1 MSRTV
6 IATVNDGHRVVLWLE
21 QGDLKSIP
29 SSAYWNDEEKE
40 HEKAYDIQGERPEK
54 LWRYLRD
61 ETTFHDQCEVVVKF
75 ASELGHRI
83 QGTGIDVAA
92 GVCWTT
98 ALLSKIESVDTQYA
112 IDISKHR
119 LFKLAPLVIKEF
131 GGKSNKIIRVF
142 GSFYDIRL
150 PDASVDFC
158 MMCQAFHHADDPW
171 RLLRELHRVLK
182 PGAPVLVIGETPIY
196 PLQLLKKRIKNVIKI
211 VLPPPFYASKPVFR
225 LWPSFEDLYPPDLEG
240 GDHYYHIREY
250 PKSFEQ
256 CGFALHSLERRRYTI
271 FVAVKKV

>member
-1 MSRTV
+1 MERIVTPDLHN
-6 IATVNDGHRVVLWLE
+6 ADRVVLWM
-21 QGDLKSIP
+21 GDEDLQSVAT
-29 SSAYWNDEEKE
+29 SAFWNDEKIE
-40 HEKAYDIQGERPEK
+40 HEKAYNIQDGQSEK
-54 LWRYLRD
+54 LLRYLRD
-61 ETTFHDQCEVVVKF
+61 ETTYYDQCEAVVNF
-75 ASELGHRI
+75 ARDLGLKI

-171 RLLRELHRVLK
+171 RLLGELHRVLK

>member
-1 MSRTV
+1 MERIVTPDLHN
-6 IATVNDGHRVVLWLE
+6 ADRVVLWM
-21 QGDLKSIP
+21 GDEDLQSVAT
-29 SSAYWNDEEKE
+29 SAFWNDEEIE
-40 HEKAYDIQGERPEK
+40 HEKAYNIQDGQSEK
-54 LWRYLRD
+54 LLRYLRD
-61 ETTFHDQCEVVVKF
+61 ETTYYDQCEAVVNF
-75 ASELGHRI
+75 ARDLGLKI

-131 GGKSNKIIRVF
+131 GGKSNKIIKVF

-196 PLQLLKKRIKNVIKI
+196 PLQLLKKRIKNVIKM

-240 GDHYYHIREY
+240 GDHYYYIREY

-256 CGFALHSLERRRYTI
+256 CGSRIAFT
-271 FVAVKKV
+271 

>member
-1 MSRTV
+1 MERIVTPDLHN
-6 IATVNDGHRVVLWLE
+6 ADRVVLWM
-21 QGDLKSIP
+21 GDEDLQSVAT
-29 SSAYWNDEEKE
+29 SAFWNDEEIE
-40 HEKAYDIQGERPEK
+40 HEKAYNIQDGQSEK
-54 LWRYLRD
+54 LLRYLRD
-61 ETTFHDQCEVVVKF
+61 ETTYYDQCEAVVNF
-75 ASELGHRI
+75 ARDLGLKI

-171 RLLRELHRVLK
+171 RLLGELHRVLK

-196 PLQLLKKRIKNVIKI
+196 PLQLLKKRIKNVIKM

>member
-1 MSRTV
+1 MERIVTPDLHN
-6 IATVNDGHRVVLWLE
+6 ADRVVLWM
-21 QGDLKSIP
+21 GDEDLQP
-29 SSAYWNDEEKE
+29 VATSAFWNDEEIE
-40 HEKAYDIQGERPEK
+40 HEKAYNIQDGRPEK

-61 ETTFHDQCEVVVKF
+61 ETTFHDQCEAVVNF
-75 ASELGHRI
+75 ARDLGLKI

-98 ALLSKIESVDTQYA
+98 ALLSKNEGVDTVYA

-150 PDASVDFC
+150 PDSSVDFC

-182 PGAPVLVIGETPIY
+182 PWAPVLVIGENPIY
-196 PLQLLKKRIKNVIKI
+196 PIQLLKKRMKNIIKML
-211 VLPPPFYASKPVFR
+211 LPSSLYAFKPVFR
-225 LWPSFEDLYPPDLEG
+225 LWPAFEDLYPPDVQA
-240 GDHYYHIREY
+240 GDHYYRINDY
-250 PKSFEQ
+250 PRIFEDS
-256 CGFALHSLERRRYTI
+256 GFVLHSLRQRRYTV
-271 FVAVKKV
+271 FVAARNG